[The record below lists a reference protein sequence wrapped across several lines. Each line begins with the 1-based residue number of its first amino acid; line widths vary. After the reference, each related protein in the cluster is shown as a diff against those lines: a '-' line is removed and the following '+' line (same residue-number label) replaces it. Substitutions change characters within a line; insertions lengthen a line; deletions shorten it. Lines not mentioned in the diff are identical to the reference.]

1 MARRVSTFTIGLFV
15 TIGIIIG
22 VSVIVW
28 VGASKYFEKGA
39 LYVTYFDESV
49 QGLQRDSTVK
59 YRGVDIGRIVKIGVA
74 PDNKLIEV
82 VMKIDLKNDLEK
94 NTVTQLKAVGITGIV
109 FVELDRQDPG
119 ITDLSPQIDFTAK
132 YSVIPSRPSE
142 ARQILSGIDEVL
154 DKMKMID
161 FRGISDQIKATAKSA
176 DNFLAGSRTNRIMSN
191 LESATTT
198 LDKSMTRLEKIVSEG
213 NLEATL
219 TEARQSLAGV
229 RQTLAE
235 TRLFISEV
243 KNEVKGM
250 KLADTADKTSQVMT
264 ALARNTRAS
273 AVDMQT
279 ATENV
284 RRASESLERLLERL
298 EANPSDLIFS
308 RPPEPLRG
316 RTE

>member
-1 MARRVSTFTIGLFV
+1 MARRVSTFMIGLFV
-15 TIGIIIG
+15 IVGVIIG

-49 QGLQRDSTVK
+49 QGLQRDSSVK
-59 YRGVDIGRIVKIGVA
+59 YRGVDVGRIVQIGVA

-94 NTVTQLKAVGITGIV
+94 NTVAKLKAAGITGIV
-109 FVELDRQDPG
+109 FVELDRQESG
-119 ITDLSPQIDFTAK
+119 MVDLFPKIDFTAE
-132 YSVIPSRPSE
+132 YPIIPSQPSE

-176 DNFLAGSRTNRIMSN
+176 DSLLAGNRTNRIMSN

-198 LDKSMTRLEKIVSEG
+198 LDKSMTRLDKIVSDG

-219 TEARQSLAGV
+219 NDARQSMTGV
-229 RQTLAE
+229 KQTLAE
-235 TRLFISEV
+235 TRLFIAEV
-243 KNEVKGM
+243 KKELRDM

-264 ALARNTRAS
+264 ALTRNARAS

-308 RPPEPLRG
+308 RPPEQ
-316 RTE
+316 